1 MEKYEIIFFVFAI
14 LAYIICS
21 MTLKIPIYAH
31 LMLGTILSIILILAV
46 LLKLQEKYGKKL
58 IKSINIIEIII
69 FVFYIISVAYETG
82 YQKTLIID
90 SNIILIPFFGVLM
103 MNVFLKIFKS

>member
-1 MEKYEIIFFVFAI
+1 MEKYEIIFFVIAI

-31 LMLGTILSIILILAV
+31 LMLGAILSIILILAV
-46 LLKLQEKYGKKL
+46 LLKLEEKYGKKL
-58 IKSINIIEIII
+58 IKFINIIEIII

>member
-1 MEKYEIIFFVFAI
+1 MEKYEIIFFVIAI

>member
-1 MEKYEIIFFVFAI
+1 MEKYEIIFFVIAI

-69 FVFYIISVAYETG
+69 FVFYIISVAYETW
-82 YQKTLIID
+82 YQKTLIIN

-103 MNVFLKIFKS
+103 MNIFLKIFKS

>member
-1 MEKYEIIFFVFAI
+1 MEKYEIIFFVIAI

-31 LMLGTILSIILILAV
+31 LMLGAILSIILILAV
-46 LLKLQEKYGKKL
+46 LLKLEEKYGKKL
-58 IKSINIIEIII
+58 IKFINIIEIII

-103 MNVFLKIFKS
+103 MHVFLKIFKS

>member
-1 MEKYEIIFFVFAI
+1 MEKYEIIFFVIAI

-46 LLKLQEKYGKKL
+46 LLKLQEKYYTKFNCKL
-58 IKSINIIEIII
+58 QRMRLPCLGLLTFPFKRIGDNTRITESLCCTP
-69 FVFYIISVAYETG
+69 ET
-82 YQKTLIID
+82 QHC
-90 SNIILIPFFGVLM
+90 
-103 MNVFLKIFKS
+103 